1 MPTPAL
7 MVPPIAALI
16 TAGNALVIKKIE
28 DKQAQAYNMEKSGNQ
43 GKVGN
48 PDTSPAPMSVGGI
61 NQEPKPMK
69 MDNKPMYGK

>member
-1 MPTPAL
+1 MIGKTL
-7 MVPPIAALI
+7 YD
-16 TAGNALVIKKIE
+16 KIF
-28 DKQAQAYNMEKSGNQ
+28 YNEEKSGNQ

>member
-1 MPTPAL
+1 ML
-7 MVPPIAALI
+7 SISMYMLR
-16 TAGNALVIKKIE
+16 G
-28 DKQAQAYNMEKSGNQ
+28 DKEKSYNTEKSGNQ

-48 PDTSPAPMSVGGI
+48 PDNSPAVMSVGGI

>member
-1 MPTPAL
+1 

-69 MDNKPMYGK
+69 MDNKPIYGK

>member
-1 MPTPAL
+1 
-7 MVPPIAALI
+7 
-16 TAGNALVIKKIE
+16 
-28 DKQAQAYNMEKSGNQ
+28 MEKSGNQ
-43 GKVGN
+43 CKVGN

>member
-1 MPTPAL
+1 MYML
-7 MVPPIAALI
+7 R
-16 TAGNALVIKKIE
+16 GNKEKS
-28 DKQAQAYNMEKSGNQ
+28 YNMEKSGNQ

-48 PDTSPAPMSVGGI
+48 PDNSPAVMSVGGL

>member
-1 MPTPAL
+1 MPGPG
-7 MVPPIAALI
+7 PI
-16 TAGNALVIKKIE
+16 TAYIAKKL
-28 DKQAQAYNMEKSGNQ
+28 YNMEKSGNQ

>member
-1 MPTPAL
+1 MKYGPGPL
-7 MVPPIAALI
+7 S
-16 TAGNALVIKKIE
+16 GYVIKKVY
-28 DKQAQAYNMEKSGNQ
+28 DTFYNEEKSGNQ